1 MIWIVQQ
8 QLSYIKD
15 RFASLRSKI
24 SNDFRCDKCSET
36 LTSRQVRDG
45 HDRLTNELK
54 SIEKTDIANLDNFL
68 KKYATIIP
76 DTHQL
81 SREIQY
87 SMVLLM
93 KSKSQNLPT
102 QVLLKKTVICSQ
114 LLELADKI
122 EPGMTKW
129 RGQILFELQS
139 ASVILAQRA
148 IDEGRLEKYKAQVKY
163 IFSGFQNDEI

>member
-1 MIWIVQQ
+1 M
-8 QLSYIKD
+8 
-15 RFASLRSKI
+15 
-24 SNDFRCDKCSET
+24 
-36 LTSRQVRDG
+36 
-45 HDRLTNELK
+45 K

-148 IDEGRLEKYKAQVKY
+148 IDEGRLEKYKAQV
-163 IFSGFQNDEI
+163 FSGDLGISKIQDLNIRLFGFLQRACNQIFF